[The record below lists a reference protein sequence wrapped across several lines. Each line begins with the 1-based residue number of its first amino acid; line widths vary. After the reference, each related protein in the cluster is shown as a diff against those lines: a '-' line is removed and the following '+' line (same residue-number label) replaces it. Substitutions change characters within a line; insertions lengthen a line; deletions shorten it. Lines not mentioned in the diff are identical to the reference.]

1 MFIYVFLKQ
10 NSNYV
15 FLYYKKLFIIKK
27 NYLLL
32 IYLLFYY
39 YLLLIII
46 FFPLLLL
53 LFLGKAGDFY
63 QPNPHTA
70 RKADFSK
77 PACCV

>member
-15 FLYYKKLFIIKK
+15 FLYYKKLSIIKK
-27 NYLLL
+27 LFIINIFIILLL
-32 IYLLFYY
+32 FVINYY
-39 YLLLIII
+39 